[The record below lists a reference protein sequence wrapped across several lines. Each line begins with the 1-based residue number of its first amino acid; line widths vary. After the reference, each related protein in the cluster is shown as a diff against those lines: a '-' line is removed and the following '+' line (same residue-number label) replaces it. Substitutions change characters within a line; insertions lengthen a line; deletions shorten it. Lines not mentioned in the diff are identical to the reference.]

1 MFKKR
6 LFLALAVAGLSV
18 GTALSA
24 LNGGM
29 LFSNTASTA
38 ATFECTG
45 GGSETFTNIPASSS
59 AYSTRTWTGDNGV
72 AWSATDSRTD
82 QTLTGKAIAMRTGT
96 LKNTAPVAGGLGTLT
111 FKYARVFTGNSTM
124 KVYVN
129 GVQYGGDITVSSD
142 TPATFSHA
150 INVTGSVSI
159 EIRNSLNRIIVD
171 DIAWT
176 CYSTPVSGPEIQLAN
191 ASGTNVNC
199 GALTLAY
206 GSQSVDVY
214 NDAVFTIKNTGTTAL
229 NVSSIALSNSTDFT
243 VVSPTGSF
251 SVPASGSAIVLVRFD
266 AVTAGAKTST
276 LTINSNDTDEAAC
289 TVALTGT
296 GLAAC
301 AAPAYTAFAIDV
313 DDITAHSATVLLD
326 SISADGYL
334 AVLSVNDSLTTEP
347 LNEVNYIVGDSI
359 GGGLVAY
366 NGASSTMALTGLAE
380 NTEYFVFVFPYNNT
394 DCSEGPVYN
403 ITDEVET
410 SFATPVAPCIG
421 GNETFTNM
429 PANSSAYA
437 TRTWTGDNGLAWSA
451 TDARTDQTLNSRAI
465 ALRTGTLKNT
475 VPATGGIGTLS
486 FKYARVF
493 TGEST
498 LKVFVNGSQIG
509 ADITVSADTATVYSQ
524 AIDIPGDVNIE
535 IRNSG
540 NRTIID
546 DVTWNCYQ
554 IPNRPEIQLLDGE
567 GEAQA
572 CGFNI
577 ALGNVLAGNDSD
589 VVFTIANQGTVDLEI
604 SALTLSDT
612 INYTVVS
619 PETFPFVVDSLS
631 SQDVIVRFNST
642 TTGSKPATLTIASN
656 DADEASCIVNLS
668 ATALEA
674 CEAPSLDTAVVTVE
688 NVTSS
693 SADVEI
699 TGIAADG
706 YIAVLSL
713 GGTVVAPTNGEA
725 YEADDLLGDGTVVY
739 VGTNP
744 DFTISDLDPET
755 VYTVYVYAYNTVD
768 CIGGPVYADG
778 LDNEIETIAA
788 PCVGGSETFANMPAN
803 ASSYATR
810 NWTGDNGVT
819 WTATDSRTD
828 QTLNGRAIA
837 IRTGYVQNTV
847 AATGGIGTLSFN
859 YARVFTGNST
869 LKVFVNGTQVGTD
882 ITVSADTATPIS
894 IPVNVTGAITVR
906 IENSGNRTLV
916 DDIQWNC
923 YAGTARPAAAQPA
936 MKNNTSLI
944 NEVKVYPNPNNG
956 QFQVSLPEGNDK
968 GTVEVYSV
976 AGKVVFA
983 KEVENNEM
991 IDLGNAE
998 KGLYL
1003 VTVKAGNTTA
1013 SKKVII
1019 K

>member
-6 LFLALAVAGLSV
+6 LLLALAVAGLSV

-29 LFSNTASTA
+29 LSGNTTETA
-38 ATFECTG
+38 AFECTG

-82 QTLTGKAIAMRTGT
+82 QPLTGKAIALRTST

-111 FKYARVFTGNSTM
+111 FKYARVFTGSSTM
-124 KVYVN
+124 KVFVN

-142 TPATFSHA
+142 TPATYSQV
-150 INVTGSVSI
+150 INATGSVNI
-159 EIRNSLNRIIVD
+159 EIRNSLNRIVVD
-171 DIAWT
+171 DISWT
-176 CYSTPVSGPEIQLAN
+176 CYTAPVTGPELQLAN
-191 ASGTNVNC
+191 SAGTNVNC
-199 GALTLAY
+199 GELTLAY
-206 GSQSVDVY
+206 DSQSVDVY

-229 NVSSIALSNSTDFT
+229 NVSSLSLSDSTDFT
-243 VVSPTGSF
+243 VVSPTGAF

-276 LTINSNDTDEAAC
+276 LTINNNDANEGTC
-289 TVALTGT
+289 TVSLSGT

-301 AAPAYTAFAIDV
+301 AAPAYTTFSIDV
-313 DDITAHSATVLLD
+313 DDITAHSATVVLD
-326 SISADGYL
+326 SIAADGYL
-334 AVLSVNDSLTTEP
+334 AVLSVNDSLTAEP
-347 LNEVNYIVGDSI
+347 VNEVSYVVGDSI

-366 NGASSTMALTGLAE
+366 NGTLSTMALTGLAE

-403 ITDEVET
+403 VTDEVET

-421 GNETFTNM
+421 ANETFTNM

-437 TRTWTGDNGLAWSA
+437 TKTWTGDNGLAWSA
-451 TDARTDQTLNSRAI
+451 TDARTDQTLNGRAI
-465 ALRTGTLKNT
+465 TLRTGTLKNT

-498 LKVFVNGSQIG
+498 LKVFVNGAQVG
-509 ADITVSADTATVYSQ
+509 ADITVSSDVATTYTQ
-524 AIDIPGDVNIE
+524 AIDVPGDATIE

-554 IPNRPEIQLLDGE
+554 IPNRPEIQLLDGD
-567 GEAQA
+567 GASQS

-577 ALGNVLAGNDSD
+577 SLSNVQVGTDRD
-589 VVFTIANQGTVDLEI
+589 VVFTIANQGTVDLEV

-612 INYTVVS
+612 INYTVIS
-619 PETFPFVVDSLS
+619 PATLPFVVDSLS
-631 SQDVIVRFNST
+631 SQDVTIRFNST

-656 DADEASCIVNLS
+656 DADEASCVVNLS
-668 ATALEA
+668 ATALNA
-674 CEAPSLDTAVVTVE
+674 CAAPLLDTAVVGLE
-688 NVTSS
+688 NITSS

-699 TGIAADG
+699 SGIDADG

-713 GGTVVAPTNGEA
+713 GGTVVAPTNGET

-739 VGTNP
+739 AGTNP
-744 DFTISDLDPET
+744 DFTVSNLDPET
-755 VYTVYVYAYNTVD
+755 VYTFYVYAYNTAD

-778 LDNEIETIAA
+778 LDNEIETETA

-837 IRTGYVQNTV
+837 IKTGYVQNTV
-847 AATGGIGTLSFN
+847 AATGGIGTLTFN
-859 YARVFTGNST
+859 YARIFTGNST

-882 ITVSADTATPIS
+882 ITVSATTATPVS

-923 YAGTARPAAAQPA
+923 YSGTAKPAAAQPA
-936 MKNNTSLI
+936 KKGNASLI

-956 QFQVSLPEGNDK
+956 QFQVSLPEGNDN
-968 GTVEVYSV
+968 GTVEVYTTS
-976 AGKVVFA
+976 GKVVLA
-983 KEVENNEM
+983 KEVKNNEM

>member
-6 LFLALAVAGLSV
+6 LLLALAVAGLSV

-29 LFSNTASTA
+29 LFSKTVETA
-38 ATFECTG
+38 AFECTG
-45 GGSETFTNIPASSS
+45 GGSETFANIPASSS

-82 QTLTGKAIAMRTGT
+82 QTLTGKAITLRTST

-124 KVYVN
+124 KVFVN
-129 GVQYGGDITVSSD
+129 GVQYGGDITVSSE
-142 TPATFSHA
+142 TPATFSQA
-150 INVTGSVSI
+150 INVSGSVSI

-171 DIAWT
+171 DISWT
-176 CYSTPVSGPEIQLAN
+176 CYATPVTGPELQLAN
-191 ASGTNVNC
+191 SAGTNVNC
-199 GALTLAY
+199 GELTLAY

-214 NDAVFTIKNTGTTAL
+214 NDAVFTIKNTGSTAL
-229 NVSSIALSNSTDFT
+229 NVSSLSLSNSTDFT
-243 VVSPTGSF
+243 VVSPTGAF

-276 LTINSNDTDEAAC
+276 LTINNNDENEGEC
-289 TVALTGT
+289 TVLLTGT
-296 GLAAC
+296 GLATC
-301 AAPAYTAFAIDV
+301 AAPTYTTFAINV
-313 DDITAHSATVLLD
+313 EDITAHTATVVLD
-326 SISADGYL
+326 SITADNYL
-334 AVLSVNDSLTTEP
+334 AVVSVNDSLTAEP
-347 LNEVNYIVGDSI
+347 VDATSYVVGDSI

-366 NGASSTMALTGLAE
+366 NGNSASMTLTGLTE
-380 NTEYFVFVFPYNNT
+380 NTEYFVFVFPYNSAA
-394 DCSEGPVYN
+394 CSGGPVYN
-403 ITDEVET
+403 VKNEIET
-410 SFATPVAPCIG
+410 SFETPVAPCIG
-421 GNETFTNM
+421 GTETFTSM
-429 PANSSAYA
+429 PANSSTYT

-451 TDARTDQTLNSRAI
+451 TDARTDQTLTGRAV
-465 ALRTGTLKNT
+465 ALRTGILKNT

-486 FKYARVF
+486 FNYKRVF

-498 LKVFVNGSQIG
+498 LKIFVNGLQYG
-509 ADITVSADTATVYSQ
+509 GDITVTSDSTTVYTQ
-524 AIDIPGDVNIE
+524 AIDVAGDVNVE

-554 IPNRPEIQLLDGE
+554 VPNRPEIQLLDGE
-567 GEAQA
+567 GAA
-572 CGFNI
+572 KPCGFNLS
-577 ALGNVLAGNDSD
+577 LGNVLTSVNND

-612 INYTVVS
+612 VNYTVIS
-619 PETFPFVVDSLS
+619 PATLPFVIDSLS
-631 SQDVIVRFNST
+631 SQDVTIRFNST

-656 DADEASCIVNLS
+656 DADEASCVVNLS
-668 ATALEA
+668 ATVLDA
-674 CEAPSLDTAVVTVE
+674 CTAPSLDTAVVGIE
-688 NVTSS
+688 NITSS
-693 SADVEI
+693 SANIAI
-699 TGIAADG
+699 TGIDADG
-706 YIAVLSL
+706 YIAILSL
-713 GGTVVAPTNGEA
+713 SGSATAPTNGEV
-725 YEADDLLGDGTVVY
+725 YEENDTIDGNTVVY
-739 VGTNP
+739 VGTTP
-744 DFTISDLDPET
+744 DFTVSGLDPET
-755 VYTVYVYAYNTVD
+755 VYTLYVYAYNTAD

-778 LDNEIETIAA
+778 LDNEIETEAA
-788 PCVGGSETFANMPAN
+788 PCVGGSETFTNMPAN

-828 QTLNGRAIA
+828 LTLNGRAIA
-837 IRTGYVQNTV
+837 IKTGYVQNTV
-847 AATGGIGTLSFN
+847 AATGGIGTLTFN
-859 YARVFTGNST
+859 YARIFTGNST

-882 ITVSADTATPIS
+882 ITVSATTATPVS

-923 YAGTARPAAAQPA
+923 YAGTARPAAPEQTKSA
-936 MKNNTSLI
+936 LI

-956 QFQVSLPEGNDK
+956 QFQVSLPEGNDN
-968 GTVEVYSV
+968 GAVEVYTTS
-976 AGKVVFA
+976 GKVVLS
-983 KEVENNEM
+983 KEVKNNEM
-991 IDLGNAE
+991 IELGNAE